1 MDNVDDYLNDLEIL
15 FGMDLLN
22 NFEIVND
29 AVLVT
34 MQDGSKCKVTVNVL
48 A

>member
-1 MDNVDDYLNDLEIL
+1 MDNYYDYLNDLKIL
-15 FGMDLLN
+15 FDMDLLN
-22 NFEIVND
+22 NFKIVDN
-29 AVLVT
+29 AIVVT

>member
-1 MDNVDDYLNDLEIL
+1 MDNEYDYLNDLEIL
-15 FGMDLLN
+15 FDMDLLN
-22 NFEIVND
+22 NFKRVDD
-29 AVLVT
+29 AVVVT